1 MHFRTVLWA
10 SLCGPFLYSIGGQ
23 IAAVEPDPLTL
34 LVSGEV
40 RWTAPASFRNDDS
53 NTLRTIATDE
63 QMAEVR
69 LIYRPHIAVRVGAGV
84 GVEQGDYVGDVTSTG
99 VRAAWVR
106 VPAALMFSQ
115 HWGVSSLTSFGS
127 ATSDEVPLTHD
138 HRWMVQAGPVWVRDD
153 SLIIGI
159 FVNVATRIGKRAT
172 VFPFPAVEWQI
183 APAWHLTIVDE
194 LDSIS
199 RLTWQVEP
207 QYALG
212 VRVDVRLREYR
223 ISDDQQ
229 RALTDDQAALAI
241 ETTWCPASDNRLR
254 LTLFTGAALVRR
266 LSYLQDG
273 DTVLS
278 ETAGPAFQA
287 GLMARCEF

>member
-1 MHFRTVLWA
+1 MHVRIAVWA
-10 SLCGPFLYSIGGQ
+10 SLCVPLLYSIGGQ
-23 IAAVEPDPLTL
+23 IVAVEPDPWTL
-34 LVSGEV
+34 LASGEA
-40 RWTAPASFRNDDS
+40 RWTAPVSYFSDDS
-53 NTLRTIATDE
+53 DTSRTIASDE

-84 GVEQGDYVGDVTSTG
+84 AVEHGNYVDDDSNLG
-99 VRAAWVR
+99 VRATWVR

-115 HWGVSSLTSFGS
+115 HWGVSTLTSFGS
-127 ATSDEVPLTHD
+127 ATAEDVPVTHD
-138 HRWMVQAGPVWVRDD
+138 HRWMIQAGPVWVRDK
-153 SLIIGI
+153 SLIIGL
-159 FVNVATRIGKRAT
+159 FANYATRIGQRAS

-207 QYALG
+207 RFALG

-229 RALTDDQAALAI
+229 RALTDDQAALAF

-266 LSYLQDG
+266 LTYLQDG

-287 GLMARCEF
+287 GLMARSEF